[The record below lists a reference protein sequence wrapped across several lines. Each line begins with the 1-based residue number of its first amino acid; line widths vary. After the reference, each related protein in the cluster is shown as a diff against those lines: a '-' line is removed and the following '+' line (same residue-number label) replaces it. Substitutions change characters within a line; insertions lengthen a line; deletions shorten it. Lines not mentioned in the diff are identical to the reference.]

1 MLTTQRKQLIL
12 ERLARDGQII
22 AKDLALELS
31 TSEDTVRRDLRELA
45 ASGKLRRVHGGAL
58 PVAPAEGD
66 LRLREQVS
74 VPDKAALGRA
84 GAAMVESGQLVFL
97 DGGTTTLQL
106 ARHLPPDLRATV
118 ATHSPHVAV
127 ALAAHAHIDILML
140 GGRLFRHSMV
150 NVGAAVVEAAEQLR
164 PDLFFMGV
172 TGVHPQAGLSTGDA
186 EEAAVKRALHARA
199 TATVVL
205 ASSEKLMTASPF
217 VIAPLNAVAL
227 LLVPANTS
235 AATVR
240 ALADSVSVQRVPQVP
255 GAARN

>member
-22 AKDLALELS
+22 AKELAQELS

-45 ASGKLRRVHGGAL
+45 SSGKLRRVHGGAL
-58 PVAPAEGD
+58 PVSAAEGD

-74 VPDKAALGRA
+74 VPDKVALGRA
-84 GAAMVESGQLVFL
+84 GAAMVQPGQLVFL

-106 ARHLPPDLRATV
+106 ARHLPTDLRATV

-127 ALAAHAHIDILML
+127 ALSAHPHIEILML

-150 NVGAAVVEAAEQLR
+150 AVGAAVVQAAEQLR
-164 PDLFFMGV
+164 PDLFFLGV

-186 EEAAVKRALHARA
+186 EEAAVKRALYACA
-199 TATVVL
+199 TTTVVM
-205 ASSEKLMTASPF
+205 ASSEKLMTASPY
-217 VIAPLNAVAL
+217 VIAPLDALAL
-227 LLVPANTS
+227 LLVPAHTS
-235 AATVR
+235 ESTVR
-240 ALADSVSVQRVPQVP
+240 ALGDRVAVQRVSQLL
-255 GAARN
+255 GSAEN